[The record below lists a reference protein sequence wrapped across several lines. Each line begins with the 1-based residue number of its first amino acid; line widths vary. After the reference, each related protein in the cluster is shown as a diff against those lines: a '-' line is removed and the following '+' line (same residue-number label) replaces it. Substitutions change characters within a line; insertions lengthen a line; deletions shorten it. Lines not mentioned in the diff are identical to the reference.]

1 MENLK
6 INVYDE
12 NDVVTK
18 TVEAKLV
25 DIKFGVIRKLMAI
38 LNIDNVDNTFDIVKS
53 VYDAWDEITEILTK
67 VFPDLTVEEMD
78 NVRLN
83 ELIPTLL
90 TVIKYSFA
98 QIVNIPSNE
107 KN

>member
-1 MENLK
+1 METLK
-6 INVYDE
+6 INVYDKNE
-12 NDVVTK
+12 VVIK

-25 DIKFGVIRKLMAI
+25 NIKFGTVRKLMAI
-38 LNIDNVDNTFDIVKS
+38 LDIDNVDNTFDIIKS
-53 VYDAWDEITEILTK
+53 VYDAWDEIKDILSK
-67 VFPDLTVEEMD
+67 VFPELTEDELD
-78 NVRLN
+78 NVNLN

-98 QIVNIPSNE
+98 KIVSIPSDE